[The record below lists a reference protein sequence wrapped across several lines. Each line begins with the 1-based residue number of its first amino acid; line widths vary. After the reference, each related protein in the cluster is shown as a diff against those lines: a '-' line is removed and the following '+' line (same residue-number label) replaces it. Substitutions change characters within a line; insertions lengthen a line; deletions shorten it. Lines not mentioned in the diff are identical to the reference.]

1 MTRPEHD
8 HLLDG
13 RLHDKGGCPM
23 CIEIRSRITKAT
35 IEQTNERM
43 LDRYAEIARRR
54 GRPAPTE
61 DELP

>member
-23 CIEIRSRITKAT
+23 CVEIRDRMTKAS
-35 IEQTNERM
+35 IEQTNERT

-54 GRPAPTE
+54 RRPAP
-61 DELP
+61 ELDDLP